1 MSVPAETLDLRRVFR
16 RGFAATFAA
25 DIVTSLLG
33 AITTVIL
40 IRGLSVSNYAYATLF
55 LTFAQFAASAATS
68 GVRTR
73 YLREEAERMS
83 RATRLEGSPDFVLS
97 LLKGTLLV
105 CLLAVV
111 ALPIANAAGF
121 ASDVGGSTALIL
133 YSTGFAIGYAAVEFA
148 IAHDQAERRFLAA
161 GGFRVARAA
170 VLLVAAVAVI
180 TTGQSPDSISV
191 WFVVSM
197 LTIGFVTTIAPAMR
211 QLSSAWRAL
220 DRLRFNGE
228 EMWLSFYYVAAGGFA
243 YVDVMVAGAMLTK
256 HEVASLG
263 ASLRYLA
270 IALAAIPALGAIL
283 RVRTAQVD
291 VVDSPANQN
300 AMVIGWLRRAALPAA
315 VLMTISIVLAPFV
328 IPLIDGGRYPS
339 SIPTFQ
345 IFLVTAMTAYLTAP
359 VANVL
364 MAQRHYATLAAIYAV
379 GLTLNLVGD
388 IAVARPYGIV
398 GIAVVSTAVY
408 VCIDAAMSIA
418 AVRYARSAAR

>member
-25 DIVTSLLG
+25 DIATSILS

-55 LTFAQFAASAATS
+55 LTFAQFLASAATS

-73 YLREEAERMS
+73 YLREEAERVSRGSQHDGTTEFVMS
-83 RATRLEGSPDFVLS
+83 LI
-97 LLKGTLLV
+97 KGTLLI
-105 CLLAVV
+105 CALAVV
-111 ALPIANAAGF
+111 ALPIADAVGF
-121 ASDVGGSTALIL
+121 ASDVGGSTVLIL
-133 YSTGFAIGYAAVEFA
+133 YSTAFAIGFGAVEFA
-148 IAHDQAERRFLAA
+148 IAHDQAERRFLVA
-161 GGFRVARAA
+161 GAFRVARAA
-170 VLLVAAVAVI
+170 LLLIASVAVI
-180 TTGQSPDSISV
+180 ATDQSPDSISM

-197 LTIGFVTTIAPAMR
+197 LAVGFVTTIAPAIR
-211 QLSSAWRAL
+211 QLPSAWRAL
-220 DRLRFNGE
+220 NLLRFNGE
-228 EMWLSFYYVAAGGFA
+228 EMWLSFYYVAASGFA
-243 YVDVMVAGAMLTK
+243 YVDVMVAGALLTK

-270 IALAAIPALGAIL
+270 IALAAIPALGAVL

-315 VLMTISIVLAPFV
+315 VLMTLAIVLAPFV

-339 SIPTFQ
+339 SIPTLQ
-345 IFLVTAMTAYLTAP
+345 IFLVTALTAYLTAP

-364 MAQRHYATLAAIYAV
+364 MAQRHYATLATIYAV

-388 IAVARPYGIV
+388 IVVARPYGII
-398 GIAVVSTAVY
+398 GLAVVSTAVY
-408 VCIDAAMSIA
+408 VCIDAAMSMA